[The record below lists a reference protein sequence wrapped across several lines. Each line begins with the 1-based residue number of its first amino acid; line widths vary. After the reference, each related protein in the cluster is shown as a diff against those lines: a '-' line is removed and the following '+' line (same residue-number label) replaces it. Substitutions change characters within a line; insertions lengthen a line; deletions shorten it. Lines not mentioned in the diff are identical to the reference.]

1 MPSLGVDMEAGTL
14 VQWLVKPGDPIK
26 RGDIIAVV
34 ETEKGAIEIEVFQ
47 SGILQSLVVQ
57 EGEKVP
63 IGITMALIAT
73 DGEAAGPAPLK
84 PQLVTDLPRRRRD
97 RPPYRRHRHRVPPFR
112 RPLLRRQR
120 RAVSGSRRPL
130 RSAACVSRR
139 WRCALPWSSAS
150 IQPP

>member
-84 PQLVTDLPRRRRD
+84 PQLVTAPPAPPPRPAALPPPPPS
-97 RPPYRRHRHRVPPFR
+97 RPAIPPTAA
-112 RPLLRRQR
+112 P
-120 RAVSGSRRPL
+120 P
-130 RSAACVSRR
+130 SAARR
-139 WRCALPWSSAS
+139 VWEPAPAAVGRLRISPLAMRVALESAL